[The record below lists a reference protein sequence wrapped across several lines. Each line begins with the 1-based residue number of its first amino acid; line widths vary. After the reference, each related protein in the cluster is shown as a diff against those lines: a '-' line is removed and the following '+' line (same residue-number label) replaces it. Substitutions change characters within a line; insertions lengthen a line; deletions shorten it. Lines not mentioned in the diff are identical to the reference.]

1 MGNQISEEE
10 RLERKMSWYEWNRG
24 SDALA
29 EIVVLA
35 EQTTKKTAKE

>member
-1 MGNQISEEE
+1 MADELDEEE
-10 RLERKMSWYEWNRG
+10 LLERKMSWCDWNRG

-35 EQTTKKTAKE
+35 EQTATR